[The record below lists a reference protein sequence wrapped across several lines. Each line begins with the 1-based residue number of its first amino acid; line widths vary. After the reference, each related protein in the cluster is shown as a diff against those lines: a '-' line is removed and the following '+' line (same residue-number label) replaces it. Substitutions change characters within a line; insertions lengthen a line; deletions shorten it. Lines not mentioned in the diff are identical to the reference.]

1 MIRDSIRELTT
12 QAALAAQQEGTLP
25 QVDLPNFE
33 VDRPQYISHGD
44 FAANL
49 ALKLA
54 GEIKRASGEKANP
67 RQLGEAIAAQARK
80 LAGED
85 LAFSLVENVEVAGA
99 GFINYRLSP
108 TWLLQQAD
116 RVLEEGDD
124 FGVVDVGLGERVNLE
139 FVSANPT
146 GQVHVGNGRGAF
158 IGDTLGNVM
167 QAAGY
172 NVTKEYYFNDYGQQI
187 FNLGR
192 SLEYFLRQAVGAPEI
207 EKIENGYYDEY
218 YAKLAQLFV
227 PDAERYLALPQ
238 DARDAELGS
247 AAAKIVMQGIH
258 QTMERLGI
266 RFDVWFSQHSLDTSG
281 ALQESIE
288 LLRKKGYLYEQ
299 DGATWMRTTDF
310 GDDKDRV
317 ILKSTGEPTYIAPD
331 VAYTKNKFERGFDKL
346 IWVLGPDHHG
356 YVSRLKA
363 AAGMLDYDPDHAIV
377 LLYGNVTVQGRRIGK
392 RLGNAIPLDDLVD
405 EIGKDVTRY
414 FFLMRSNEQLLDFDM
429 ELAREQSEKNPGL
442 YVQYAHARIASI
454 FRKAKERLNLEEK
467 DYAGADMR
475 PLADDPASQRDV
487 ELALMREM
495 LRLEE
500 VIERISLTL
509 EPHHLT
515 KYATDLATAYHAFNH
530 ECRVLQAEDAATRL
544 ARLKLSRAA
553 QVALT
558 RALHLM
564 GLEAPERMV
573 RETESE
579 GEEAGTEV

>member
-1 MIRDSIRELTT
+1 VIRDSIRELTM

-25 QVDLPNFE
+25 QVDLPSFDVE
-33 VDRPQYISHGD
+33 RPQYVTHGD

-49 ALKLA
+49 AMKLA
-54 GEIKRASGEKANP
+54 GEIKRTSGEKANP

-85 LAFSLVENVEVAGA
+85 LAFNLVETVEVAGA

-108 TWLLQQAD
+108 AWLLQQAD

-172 NVTKEYYFNDYGQQI
+172 NVTKEYYFNDFGQQI

-192 SLEYFLRQAVGAPEI
+192 SIEYFLRQAIGAPAI
-207 EKIENGYYDEY
+207 EKIENGYYDDY
-218 YAKLAQLFV
+218 YARLAEQFV
-227 PDAERYLALPQ
+227 PDAQRYLALPQ
-238 DARDAELGS
+238 DERDAELGS
-247 AAAKIVMQGIH
+247 AAAKIIMLGIH

-266 RFDVWFSQHSLDTSG
+266 NFDVWFSQHSLDTSG

-317 ILKSTGEPTYIAPD
+317 IIKSTGEPTYIAPD
-331 VAYTKNKFERGFDKL
+331 VAYIKNKFERGFDKL

-377 LLYGNVTVQGRRIGK
+377 LLYGNVTVQGKRIGK

-454 FRKAKERLNLEEK
+454 FRKASERLHLEEH
-467 DYAGADMR
+467 DYTGADMR
-475 PLADDPASQRDV
+475 PLADDPAPQRDV

-495 LRLEE
+495 LSLEE

-515 KYATDLATAYHAFNH
+515 KYATDLATAFHSFYH
-530 ECRVLQAEDAATRL
+530 ECRVLQAEDEATRL

-553 QVALT
+553 QIALA

-564 GLEAPERMV
+564 GLAAPERMV
-573 RETESE
+573 RETDGET
-579 GEEAGTEV
+579 EEAGAEA